1 MADRA
6 SDLLDHLV
14 STRTRDLAADM
25 VAVMIDTPGALVER
39 LDERIEAFDE
49 ETLAALNDV
58 LPLQS
63 LSLMELSLCVAESGT
78 NLARAKAFKLAPE
91 TVPERH
97 EAILSNLAVRVTTL
111 GIRLSKL
118 GRREEALAASQE
130 ALDIYRHLAATRP
143 DAFLPDLPRSLNNLG
158 VELSNLGRREEALVA
173 LQEAVDIYR
182 RLAQSCSDAFL
193 PDLARSLGVLGQALV
208 QAERHADAANALH
221 EGMETIAPF
230 VKRHAQAFGDLALTL
245 GRIYIAACEEAGAAP
260 DAALLERV
268 TKALGGPR

>member
-1 MADRA
+1 
-6 SDLLDHLV
+6 
-14 STRTRDLAADM
+14 
-25 VAVMIDTPGALVER
+25 
-39 LDERIEAFDE
+39 
-49 ETLAALNDV
+49 
-58 LPLQS
+58 
-63 LSLMELSLCVAESGT
+63 MELSLCVAESGT

-97 EAILSNLAVRVTTL
+97 EAILSNLAVRVTT
-111 GIRLSKL
+111 
-118 GRREEALAASQE
+118 
-130 ALDIYRHLAATRP
+130 
-143 DAFLPDLPRSLNNLG
+143 LG